1 MPIYMDVH
9 HDVAVSPEE
18 LSALH
23 LADLAAQDVFD
34 VRYLKYWFSES
45 TRKVF
50 CLVDAPSAEAAIAVH
65 RTSHGGLP
73 QEIIEVAEHAMDAFL
88 GDVPATP
95 IGTALMPGSA
105 DIVLDTAFRTIV
117 FTDMEGST
125 AATQRLGDEAHME
138 ILRRH
143 NAIIRDALARTG
155 GREIK
160 HTGDGIMASFV
171 SPSKAVACALDIQRA
186 FTEHNAIHG
195 EQPIRVRIGISAG
208 EPVADNQDLFGA
220 AVQLAA
226 RACAHALPEQVV
238 AANVVRELCIG
249 KTFAFAD
256 QGEVALK
263 GFDEPQRLFAVTMR
277 G

>member
-65 RTSHGGLP
+65 RSSHGGLP
-73 QEIIEVAEHAMDAFL
+73 QEIIEVGEHVVEAFL

-95 IGTALMPGSA
+95 IGTALLPGSSDA
-105 DIVLDTAFRTIV
+105 TLDSALRTIV

-125 AATQRLGDEAHME
+125 AHTQHLGDDAHME
-138 ILRRH
+138 VLPRH
-143 NAIIRDALARTG
+143 NTIIREALTKTG

-171 SPSKAVACALDIQRA
+171 SPSRALTCALDIQRA
-186 FTEHNAIHG
+186 FAAHNATYS
-195 EQPIRVRIGISAG
+195 ENPIRVRIGLSAG
-208 EPVADNQDLFGA
+208 EPVAENDDLFGA

-226 RACAHALPEQVV
+226 RACAYAQPEQVV

-249 KTFAFAD
+249 KNFAFVD

-263 GFDEPQRLFAVTMR
+263 GFEEPQRLFAVTMR

>member
-1 MPIYMDVH
+1 M
-9 HDVAVSPEE
+9 
-18 LSALH
+18 
-23 LADLAAQDVFD
+23 
-34 VRYLKYWFSES
+34 
-45 TRKVF
+45 
-50 CLVDAPSAEAAIAVH
+50 
-65 RTSHGGLP
+65 
-73 QEIIEVAEHAMDAFL
+73 
-88 GDVPATP
+88 
-95 IGTALMPGSA
+95 
-105 DIVLDTAFRTIV
+105 
-117 FTDMEGST
+117 
-125 AATQRLGDEAHME
+125 
-138 ILRRH
+138 
-143 NAIIRDALARTG
+143 
-155 GREIK
+155 
-160 HTGDGIMASFV
+160 
-171 SPSKAVACALDIQRA
+171 ACALDIQRA